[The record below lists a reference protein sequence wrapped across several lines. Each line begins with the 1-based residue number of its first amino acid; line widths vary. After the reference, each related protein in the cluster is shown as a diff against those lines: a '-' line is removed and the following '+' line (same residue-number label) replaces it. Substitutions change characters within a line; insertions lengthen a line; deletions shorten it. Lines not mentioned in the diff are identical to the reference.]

1 MKTIY
6 NIFEELIHE
15 QKEESS
21 IYNRKLNKVVKELKK
36 KKKVLLLTTSNR
48 WEGDKE
54 IPKSSQLA
62 NHIKEKVG
70 KDIITI
76 LDIPKLNIYSCEGNI
91 STARGNTCGLKE
103 SILKNK
109 EKNPSGYHR
118 CWASINNK
126 DDELWKISKE
136 LFESDVVIFFGSVR
150 WGQMNAYYQKLI
162 ERLSWIEN
170 RYTTLKETNIVKD
183 IEAGI
188 IITGQNWR
196 GEEVLNTQKDVL
208 KFYGFKVP
216 EYLCFNWQY
225 TEDFKDESNKSY
237 KNTLTKFLNVF
248 KLK

>member
-15 QKEESS
+15 QKEETS
-21 IYNRKLNKVVKELKK
+21 IYNRKLNKVIKELKK
-36 KKKVLLLTTSNR
+36 KKKVLLLSTSNR

-54 IPKSSQLA
+54 IPKSTQLA
-62 NHIKEKVG
+62 NHIKEMVG
-70 KDIITI
+70 KDIVTL

-170 RYTTLKETNIVKD
+170 RYTTLNETNIVKD

-208 KFYGFKVP
+208 KFYGFKIT

-225 TEDFKDESNKSY
+225 TKDFKDESNKSY
-237 KNTLTKFLNVF
+237 KNTLNKFLKNF